1 MLYMYVLTKKE
12 IDTRYTLNIL
22 WSENKQNALVID
34 KQIHVHVNWHQLHI
48 KHFMDQIKTKC
59 TCVHAL

>member
-1 MLYMYVLTKKE
+1 MYVLTNKE

-34 KQIHVHVNWHQLHI
+34 KQIHVHVN
-48 KHFMDQIKTKC
+48 
-59 TCVHAL
+59 